1 MTNFKIIQKR
11 SIWLG
16 ASVALFVAAVIAIF
30 LWQFKLGIDFTGG
43 SLLEANFKGD
53 RPTVTEVQDKLLA
66 NKIGDLGS
74 LVIQPIGDHGMA
86 LRFQDST
93 EEKHRLV
100 LKALN
105 ELALS
110 KAKDKKA
117 KDLVEEVRFDS
128 VGPSIGQE
136 LKSKALM
143 AVFWVFLGIVLYISY
158 SFRKVSLPVASWK
171 YGLSALIA
179 LGHDAIITLGVF
191 SYLGHFEGMEINTPF
206 VAAILTVIGY
216 SVHDTIVVFDRVREN
231 LPKSHADFEGTV
243 NLSLNQTLGRSLSTS
258 FTVLLTLL
266 AILFYGGESI
276 KPFAL
281 ALTIGIA
288 IGTYSSIFVASP
300 LLVVWEKWGKK

>member
-1 MTNFKIIQKR
+1 MTNYKIIQKR
-11 SIWLG
+11 TLWLG
-16 ASVALFVAAVIAIF
+16 SSVLIFAAAIVAIV

-43 SLLEANFKGD
+43 SLLEANFKSE
-53 RPTVTEVQDKLLA
+53 RPTVTEIQDKFVA

-74 LVIQPIGDHGMA
+74 LVIQPIGEKGIA
-86 LRFQDST
+86 LRFQDSS

-110 KAKDKKA
+110 KTKDKKA

-136 LKSKALM
+136 LKSKAM
-143 AVFWVFLGIVLYISY
+143 TSVFWVFLGIVLYISY
-158 SFRKVSLPVASWK
+158 SFRKVSKPVASWK

-191 SYLGHFEGMEINTPF
+191 SYLGHFHNMEINTPF

-231 LPKSHADFEGTV
+231 LPKSHDDFEGTV

-266 AILFYGGESI
+266 AIYFYGGESI

-281 ALTIGIA
+281 ALTVGIA
-288 IGTYSSIFVASP
+288 VGTYSSIFVASP